1 MRFTALSALLGLLAV
16 QQAAAVSFLFPPF
29 LKEVASKLI
38 DDRVEV
44 THQIGNALRVSPF
57 AQNPPTSA
65 AIRKRLALVAPK
77 IRSQQVALVQTYRAW
92 VLRTQIT
99 AP

>member
-29 LKEVASKLI
+29 STEVASKLF

-44 THQIGNALRVSPF
+44 THQIGNALRVSLF
-57 AQNPPTSA
+57 AQNPPTGA
-65 AIRKRLALVAPK
+65 AIGKRLASVAAK
-77 IRSQQVALVQTYRAW
+77 VRSPQVALVPTYRAW